1 MASKFPNSEAEIA
14 DLALQIVDGLENNPG
29 VYPAP
34 PIAPADLTTL
44 ASTANTKKLT
54 VTATKAA
61 NEEAVVDKNTAFDSL
76 VSSMKEVIRY
86 CENTVGF
93 NNEKLTLIGWS
104 GRKTPEPTPAP
115 GQPSVFTIVSEG
127 EGTISFEWV
136 APGLDEGGKA
146 DSYVVERR
154 IKGETEFGPWT
165 QAGYTFETQIE
176 LSEQPR
182 GVQMEYRVSAV
193 NLAGKSVPSNT
204 TAAVL

>member
-1 MASKFPNSEAEIA
+1 MSGKFPTNEPAIA

-29 VYPAP
+29 VYPDP
-34 PIAPADLTTL
+34 PVTPADLTTL

-54 VTATKAA
+54 VTVAKAA
-61 NEEAVVDKNTAFDSL
+61 HEETVIEKNTAYDSL
-76 VSSMKEVIRY
+76 VTKMKEVIRY

-93 NNEKLTLIGWS
+93 SNEKLTLIGWS

-127 EGTISFEWV
+127 EGTISFEWD

-193 NLAGKSVPSNT
+193 NLAGTSVPSNT